1 MLRELSLG
9 VASGEVVALTGPS
22 GCGKSTLARLLLRFA
37 DPQAG
42 HVRLDGYDLRALA
55 LASVRDNVAAL
66 LQQTRLL
73 ELMDN
78 GDGTLS
84 IFGTV
89 LDTAA
94 PIGVPA
100 SGTPAATMSDAQL
113 ASISR
118 FLAANVRGA
127 RSATA
132 ATASAGTQPAGNV
145 ELVLPD
151 PRRR

>member
-1 MLRELSLG
+1 MSY
-9 VASGEVVALTGPS
+9 
-22 GCGKSTLARLLLRFA
+22 
-37 DPQAG
+37 PQ
-42 HVRLDGYDLRALA
+42 H
-55 LASVRDNVAAL
+55 
-66 LQQTRLL
+66 TRLL

-84 IFGTV
+84 IFGTM

-100 SGTPAATMSDAQL
+100 SGTPAAAMTDDQL

-118 FLAANVRGA
+118 LLAANVRGA